1 MIVAD
6 RQKLERQIVTK
17 IVDDALAA
25 GYALSVDNG
34 GDGFEIAMSTERQA
48 VLDVLFQT
56 DEERLVLSKEQKIIG
71 SVFLV
76 YGNDGWDVVCDY
88 HLSIEDVM
96 KGANE
101 LADKLGGQ

>member
-1 MIVAD
+1 MDIAA
-6 RQKLERQIVTK
+6 RQKMERQIATK

-25 GYALSVDNG
+25 GYELSVDNG
-34 GDGFEIAMSTERQA
+34 GDSDMVCGTTDRQA
-48 VLDVLFQT
+48 VLDTLFQT
-56 DEERLVLSKEQKIIG
+56 DEERLVLSKNKKHIG

-101 LADKLGGQ
+101 LADKLGG

>member
-1 MIVAD
+1 MDIAA
-6 RQKLERQIVTK
+6 RQKMERQIVTK

-25 GYALSVDNG
+25 GYELSVDNG
-34 GDGFEIAMSTERQA
+34 GDCDMVCGATDRLAI
-48 VLDVLFQT
+48 LDALFQT
-56 DEERLVLSKEQKIIG
+56 DEERLVLSKYKKHIG

-101 LADKLGGQ
+101 LADKLGG